1 MDAAQFSSDNAQV
14 DPQTQTDIANL
25 ERKVRE
31 FQSESKYI
39 EAIGILENL
48 LKIKKKVLAW
58 LGLSTRRRRGVL
70 WR

>member
-1 MDAAQFSSDNAQV
+1 M

-48 LKIKKKVLAW
+48 LKIKKDNFGTNSRQFTK
-58 LGLSTRRRRGVL
+58 SCK
-70 WR
+70 